1 MKTNTW
7 KSMAVVCLCALVV
20 AGCQSMGKRLSD
32 EEMVDANMRLWA
44 QGLVEHDMEKFQS
57 VISENFSSPQAPD
70 KKALADFIL
79 QAIDAGYLDDAEA
92 SFDDAKINIDKE
104 AGVSSV
110 YPVDLMSA
118 AGSVSMELVFSK
130 EDGNW
135 LLTGMEVDGL

>member
-1 MKTNTW
+1 MKMSAW
-7 KSMAVVCLCALVV
+7 KCLLAVGLYVLAA
-20 AGCQSMGKRLSD
+20 AGCQTTGKGMSD

-44 QGLVEHDMEKFQS
+44 QGLIEHDLEKFLS

-70 KKALADFIL
+70 KKTLADFIE

-92 SFDDAKINIDKE
+92 SFDDAKLNMDKE
-104 AGVSSV
+104 AGVCSV

-118 AGSVSMELVFSK
+118 AGSVSVELIFSK
-130 EDGNW
+130 EDKNW